1 MTIIFNKIMD
11 LFLGPK
17 DENGKIKY
25 TRPLIISAILFLLFS
40 LLTYVTSGF
49 FLILIL
55 LVGVWSWIIIS
66 SNREANILKQKD
78 ELLSLIIDSKIT
90 STHQLAKY
98 TGIGYH
104 EVEKLLLDMIKSS
117 THIKSGYIK
126 KTTNRYAHLKNA
138 SLNLNT
144 HEIQLDAKASNT
156 VLDKVGDAANSVLD
170 RFVPRKEIPKPD
182 WKCHYCASL
191 NKSKSYNCEYCGA
204 GKSEV

>member
-1 MTIIFNKIMD
+1 MTQIFNAIVE

-25 TRPLIISAILFLLFS
+25 TRPLIISVILFIILA

-49 FLILIL
+49 FLIIIL
-55 LVGVWSWIIIS
+55 MVGVWSWLIAS
-66 SNREANILKQKD
+66 SNKEANILKQKD
-78 ELLSLIIDSKIT
+78 ELLSLIIASKIT

-126 KTTNRYAHLKNA
+126 KTTNRYAYLKNA

-144 HEIQLDAKASNT
+144 HEIKLDAKASNT

-170 RFVPRKEIPKPD
+170 RFAPKKEIPKPD
-182 WKCHYCASL
+182 WKCHYCASM
-191 NKSKSYNCEYCGA
+191 NKSKTYKCEYCGA
-204 GKSEV
+204 GKSEA

>member
-170 RFVPRKEIPKPD
+170 RFIPRKEIPKPD